1 MRKSILNFPE
11 LNKEEEKEK
20 IEKIC
25 SIEDFNKIFMKMNEI
40 QDYEK
45 IEKIAS
51 NFILNSTQKEF
62 FEKIIFDITNLF
74 FLNKKNEFFL
84 IFFKKIKK
92 VVDINKLN
100 LEVKNFA
107 ILYFYFSDFSKNLNF
122 KSFFNYQEKKSRYY
136 FLKFLKN
143 PIKNKYPIDLKK
155 IIKKID
161 IEFLNLLNKSKYNYN
176 HFFVSLNRK
185 KFLQIDFL
193 NLRNIKKTAKGTN
206 HILFLTDD
214 LKLIGFGD
222 NSKGQLLPFSKNEF
236 FKKGI
241 SLNFFYK
248 KIKDNNSVL
257 DIFCYDN
264 ISGCLFENLEVFFW
278 GGVFSNLIE
287 IFGLDKNYKI
297 AILKEFIIFL
307 NENLENSKILRIK
320 DLQKIFEKKEKVN
333 FHTRFNFLELE
344 QKNIIKK
351 LQIEKKD
358 LKSEIKKKEL
368 ILKNYKSGENHVLLT
383 TQSGILLGFGEN
395 SKNQLDH
402 SKTKFH
408 SKLILITNFNGE
420 KINQIYCYKNFSLA
434 QDEFIN
440 YSIFG
445 QFSSK
450 SSKLIRN
457 NKISRNNYI

>member
-11 LNKEEEKEK
+11 INKEEKK
-20 IEKIC
+20 KKLEKIC
-25 SIEDFNKIFMKMNEI
+25 SIEDFDKIFIKMNEI
-40 QDYEK
+40 QNYEK
-45 IEKIAS
+45 IEKIS
-51 NFILNSTQKEF
+51 SDFIINSKKEEY

-74 FLNKKNEFFL
+74 FINKKNELFL
-84 IFFKKIKK
+84 KFFKKIKK

-100 LEVKNFA
+100 LEVKIFVQ
-107 ILYFYFSDFSKNLNF
+107 LYYYFSDFTKNLNF
-122 KSFFNYQEKKSRYY
+122 KSFFNFQEKKSRYY

-143 PIKNKYPIDLKK
+143 KIKNKYPLDLKK

-161 IEFLNLLNKSKYNYN
+161 NEFLSLIKNSKFNYN

-193 NLRNIKKTAKGTN
+193 NLRNIKKISNGSN

-214 LKLIGFGD
+214 LKILGFGD
-222 NSKGQLLPFSKNEF
+222 NTKKQILPFSKNNF

-248 KIKDNNSVL
+248 KIKDNNNCI
-257 DIFCYDN
+257 DIFCFDN
-264 ISGCLFENLEVFFW
+264 ISGCFFENYDVFFW
-278 GGVFSNLIE
+278 GGIFENLIE
-287 IFGLDKNYKI
+287 ISGLDKNYKI
-297 AILKEFIIFL
+297 TILKDYIIFL
-307 NENLENSKILRIK
+307 YEDLEESKILKIK
-320 DLQKIFEKKEKVN
+320 DFQNMLEKEEKRNFHVKLNFLDLEEKK
-333 FHTRFNFLELE
+333 
-344 QKNIIKK
+344 IIKK
-351 LQIEKKD
+351 LEIEKKD
-358 LKSEIKKKEL
+358 FSPELQKNELK
-368 ILKNYKSGENHVLLT
+368 LKNFKSGQNHLLLT
-383 TQSGILLGFGEN
+383 TKNGILLGFGEN
-395 SKNQLDH
+395 TKNQLDH

-420 KINQIYCYKNFSLA
+420 KINSLFCYKNFSLV

-450 SSKLIRN
+450 TSKIKRN
-457 NKISRNNYI
+457 DKIP